1 MGQATLLKHI
11 LFAFMDWGLLKSRG
25 IKEMLAYQPLER
37 FKGCLAP
44 RLGPA
49 SIATM
54 NAVTPSP
61 SASPAFFSKLCDRAN
76 LKAQLRQLPRPWVFT
91 NGVFDVL
98 HRGHVTYLARARELG
113 ASLIVALNTDASVKR
128 LGKGDDRPLNNDADR
143 AVLMANQQAVD
154 LVTWFGE
161 DTPCKSLAKSGPIF
175 WSKAATTTWTH
186 WLRPHWCGRG
196 VAGRWPYLLWRVT
209 PPPRCWQKYAQADA
223 DPTTGTKLALNE
235 PLFGATG

>member
-1 MGQATLLKHI
+1 VGQAQATLLKHI
-11 LFAFMDWGLLKSRG
+11 LFAFMGWGLRESRG

-44 RLGPA
+44 RLWPA

-98 HRGHVTYLARARELG
+98 HRGHVTYLAHARELG

-143 AVLMANQQAVD
+143 AVLMASQQAVD

-161 DTPCKSLAKSGPIF
+161 DTPLQIIGEIRPDILVKGGDYDMDTLAEAALVRSWGGRAMALPFVAGYSTTQMLAKIRAS
-175 WSKAATTTWTH
+175 
-186 WLRPHWCGRG
+186 
-196 VAGRWPYLLWRVT
+196 
-209 PPPRCWQKYAQADA
+209 
-223 DPTTGTKLALNE
+223 
-235 PLFGATG
+235 